1 MLLRPISQ
9 EESIPET
16 LALTVSLRGTRET
29 RDNCQLFRLAGLLDA
44 FSEPTFRKVL
54 DKCVEEGPFNIVLD
68 LSQIDFID
76 SSGIGALVQI
86 AKKIQSSGGSLQL
99 IANPRVMQTVK
110 MVRLEQFFKIQPSV
124 EAALENVKRP

>member
-1 MLLRPISQ
+1 MRLKIISQ

-16 LALTVSLRGTRET
+16 LALTVSLRGTRQT
-29 RDNCQLFRLAGLLDA
+29 RDKCQLFRLAGLLDA

-54 DKCVEEGPFNIVLD
+54 DKCVEEDSSNIILD

-86 AKKIQSSGGSLQL
+86 AKKIQGLSGSLQL

-110 MVRLEQFFKIQPSV
+110 MVRLEKFFTLQPTV
-124 EAALENVKRP
+124 EAALEHVKRP